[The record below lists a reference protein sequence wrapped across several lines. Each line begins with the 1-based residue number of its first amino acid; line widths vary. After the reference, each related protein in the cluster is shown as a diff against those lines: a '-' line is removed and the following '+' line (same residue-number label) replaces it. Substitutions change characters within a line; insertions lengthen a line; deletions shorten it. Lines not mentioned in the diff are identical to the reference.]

1 MFPMSKNICAIAVAA
16 VALTTS
22 SLAVT
27 GDAFALD
34 LGGRFDNIT
43 NKGPKPN
50 LGAFGYKG
58 PKPYLGGGIFGNITN
73 KGPSPLANTNKIS
86 GGKVIDK
93 VIDAGGKVIDK
104 VLDAGGKVI
113 DKNLAAQRE
122 REARL
127 AAQGE
132 REAQLAAQRERE
144 ARLAAQREREAQLA
158 AQREREARLAAQRER
173 EAQLAAQREREA
185 RLAAQREREAQLAA
199 QREREARL
207 AAQREREAQRT
218 CSKVG
223 RWYDPETGE
232 CVPDKSEKLIVRQ
245 PHRDSLAVRQA
256 LEAQAE
262 AERAEAAAR
271 ADLLSRPKVIYI
283 NRNDSGPAPVA
294 PASAVSPVVT
304 APAPSCLTKEY
315 LQAGTVLFKDVCTNQ
330 FAMNSTTL
338 PSQVVTAATRAC
350 LTKENLQAGTVLFK
364 DICTNEWAMNPPDQ
378 QAQVPQTSPVPQVR

>member
-127 AAQGE
+127 AAQ
-132 REAQLAAQRERE
+132 
-144 ARLAAQREREAQLA
+144 REREAQLA

-185 RLAAQREREAQLAA
+185 RLAAL
-199 QREREARL
+199 
-207 AAQREREAQRT
+207 REREAQRT

-245 PHRDSLAVRQA
+245 PRRDSLAVRQA

-294 PASAVSPVVT
+294 PASVVSPVVT

>member
-1 MFPMSKNICAIAVAA
+1 MFPMSKNICTIAVAA

-185 RLAAQREREAQLAA
+185 RLAAQREREAQ
-199 QREREARL
+199 
-207 AAQREREAQRT
+207 RT

-223 RWYDPETGE
+223 RWYDPETAE

-294 PASAVSPVVT
+294 PASVVSPVVT

-378 QAQVPQTSPVPQVR
+378 QAQAPQTSPVPQVR

>member
-127 AAQGE
+127 AAQ
-132 REAQLAAQRERE
+132 RERE

-158 AQREREARLAAQRER
+158 AQREREARLAA
-173 EAQLAAQREREA
+173 L
-185 RLAAQREREAQLAA
+185 
-199 QREREARL
+199 
-207 AAQREREAQRT
+207 REREAQRT

>member
-34 LGGRFDNIT
+34 LGGRFD
-43 NKGPKPN
+43 
-50 LGAFGYKG
+50 
-58 PKPYLGGGIFGNITN
+58 NITN

-127 AAQGE
+127 AAQ
-132 REAQLAAQRERE
+132 
-144 ARLAAQREREAQLA
+144 REREAQLA
-158 AQREREARLAAQRER
+158 AQREREARLAA
-173 EAQLAAQREREA
+173 L
-185 RLAAQREREAQLAA
+185 
-199 QREREARL
+199 
-207 AAQREREAQRT
+207 REREAQRT

-245 PHRDSLAVRQA
+245 PRRDSLAVRQA

-378 QAQVPQTSPVPQVR
+378 QAQAPQTSPVPQVR

>member
-1 MFPMSKNICAIAVAA
+1 MFPMSKNICTIAVAA

-127 AAQGE
+127 AAQ
-132 REAQLAAQRERE
+132 
-144 ARLAAQREREAQLA
+144 
-158 AQREREARLAAQRER
+158 RER

-223 RWYDPETGE
+223 RWYDPEAGE

-245 PHRDSLAVRQA
+245 PRRDSLAVRQA

-378 QAQVPQTSPVPQVR
+378 QAQAPQTSPVPQVR

>member
-127 AAQGE
+127 AAQ
-132 REAQLAAQRERE
+132 
-144 ARLAAQREREAQLA
+144 
-158 AQREREARLAAQRER
+158 
-173 EAQLAAQREREA
+173 
-185 RLAAQREREAQLAA
+185 REREAQLAA

-245 PHRDSLAVRQA
+245 PRRDSLAVRQA